1 MLIFRW
7 RPKKWRSYSDLHYN
21 SNRCLPDA
29 ASEPTS
35 QIRTEMPEGNRIS
48 YMLFYLPAHTASDQ
62 TGTNTS
68 DQSRT
73 AAEFV
78 DFLFFFF
85 FYGSD
90 ASERLRM
97 RRREMCGVEGG
108 GRCVMWSVCP
118 LSVQKRMKRLGQCAK
133 YTSTNLK
140 RI

>member
-1 MLIFRW
+1 M
-7 RPKKWRSYSDLHYN
+7 RSYSDLHYN
-21 SNRCLPDA
+21 SNISLPHA
-29 ASEPTS
+29 ASEPTN
-35 QIRTEMPEGNRIS
+35 QIRNEMPEGTRIS

-78 DFLFFFF
+78 EFF